1 MPPPPPTP
9 RPADAL
15 TSAASDLRPL
25 LSSPV
30 VSSVVSALS
39 VEEPDVWRAGGG
51 VHGGGGEPASPR
63 GGGAAAAWRELR
75 TLAALSAPLV
85 AQNTLYLSQAM
96 VVMAIVGQV
105 RGRE

>member
-30 VSSVVSALS
+30 VSALS
-39 VEEPDVWRAGGG
+39 VEEPGSSDVWRAGGG